1 MSRAVRLPP
10 GGAGGWR
17 TTPGRRRTEALRGL
31 FARRPGLVLVLS
43 ATALLLLVWLPA
55 CLRTGMV
62 DLRVYRAAAPHLAT
76 GDLYAFR
83 LRLPGP
89 HMFPLPFTYPPF
101 AALLFLPLGRVAWP
115 VVSGVW
121 TAASVGAL
129 CALVHCCLR
138 LADPAAPAVRH
149 RRRVLLWSAALLWTE
164 PVAVTCAFGQVNL
177 LLAALVGYAVRRRA
191 AATAGLGVG
200 LAAGVKLVPAVT
212 GLYFLAYRRWSAAGW
227 AAAVFLATVAAGW
240 WVAPRPAAEFWLH
253 AVGEAARVGPVGSV
267 LNQSL
272 RGALSRTLGH
282 DVGWSAAWWAVA
294 VPAALAALAAVV
306 RTVRRDDRL
315 GALLAVQFAGL
326 LLCPVSWC
334 HHWVWAVA
342 AVLWLVHTPRRTP
355 PQTAALL
362 AWCTALAGYPIHW
375 LELAQPDIA
384 QFGRPWYL
392 AALGW
397 CYPVCAVLTLVAL
410 CARTGGYEG
419 RRMPLTAWSRTGR
432 YRFHWASGAER

>member
-1 MSRAVRLPP
+1 MSRVVRLPP
-10 GGAGGWR
+10 GEAGGVGAA
-17 TTPGRRRTEALRGL
+17 PGRRRAHALRRL
-31 FARRPGLVLVLS
+31 FARHPGPVLLLS
-43 ATALLLLVWLPA
+43 ATALLLLVWIPA
-55 CLRTGMV
+55 CLRTGLI

-83 LRLPGP
+83 LHLPGP

-101 AALLFLPLGRVAWP
+101 AALLFLPLGPVAWP

-121 TAASVGAL
+121 TAASMGAL
-129 CALVHCCLR
+129 CALVHSCLR
-138 LADPAAPAVRH
+138 LADPAAPQVLH

-164 PVAVTCAFGQVNL
+164 PAAVTCAFGQVNL
-177 LLAALVGYAVRRRA
+177 LLAALVGHAVRRRA
-191 AATAGLGVG
+191 AAAGLGVG

-212 GLYFLAYRRWSAAGW
+212 GLYFLAHRRWAAAGW
-227 AAAVFLATVAAGW
+227 TAAVFLATVAAGW
-240 WVAPRPAAEFWLH
+240 WAAPRAAAEFWLH
-253 AVGEAARVGPVGSV
+253 AVGEAGRVGPVGSV

-294 VPAALAALAAVV
+294 VPVALAASAAVV
-306 RTVRRDDRL
+306 RTARRGDRL
-315 GALLAVQFAGL
+315 GALVAVQFTGL

-334 HHWVWAVA
+334 HHWVWALA
-342 AVLWLVHTPRRTP
+342 AVLWLVYTPRRTRP
-355 PQTAALL
+355 RTAALL
-362 AWCTALAGYPIHW
+362 AWCVVLAGYPIHW

-384 QFGRPWYL
+384 AFGRPWYL

-410 CARTGGYEG
+410 CARTGGDGGG
-419 RRMPLTAWSRTGR
+419 RPPSTAWSRTGR
-432 YRFHWASGAER
+432 YRLHPASGARR

>member
-10 GGAGGWR
+10 GGAGEAR
-17 TTPGRRRTEALRGL
+17 TAPGRRRIEAARNLL
-31 FARRPGLVLVLS
+31 ARRPGAVLLLS
-43 ATALLLLVWLPA
+43 ATALLLLMWLPA

-83 LRLPGP
+83 LRLPGS

-115 VVSGVW
+115 VASGVW
-121 TAASVGAL
+121 TAASMAAL
-129 CALVHCCLR
+129 CGLVHCCLR
-138 LADPAAPAVRH
+138 LADPDAPAARH

-164 PVAVTCAFGQVNL
+164 PVAVTLAFGQINL
-177 LLAALVGYAVRRRA
+177 LLAALVGYAVRRRT
-191 AATAGLGVG
+191 AATAGLGTG
-200 LAAGVKLVPAVT
+200 LAAGIKLVPAVT
-212 GLYFLAYRRWSAAGW
+212 GLYLLAHRRWSAVW
-227 AAAVFLATVAAGW
+227 WSAAVFLATVAAGW
-240 WVAPRPAAEFWLH
+240 WAAPRTTTGFWLH
-253 AVGEAARVGPVGSV
+253 TVGEAARVGPVGSV

-282 DVGWSAAWWAVA
+282 DVGWSVPWWACA
-294 VPAALAALAAVV
+294 VPAALLALTALV
-306 RTVRRDDRL
+306 RTARRGDRL
-315 GALLAVQFAGL
+315 GALLAVQFCGL
-326 LLCPVSWC
+326 LLCPISWC

-355 PQTAALL
+355 AHTAALL
-362 AWCTALAGYPIHW
+362 SWCTVLAGYPIHW
-375 LELAQPDIA
+375 LELAQPDIT

-410 CARTGGYEG
+410 CAGAGGYAR
-419 RRMPLTAWSRTGR
+419 RRMPLTAWSKTGR
-432 YRFHWASGAER
+432 YRLHSASGAER